1 MNLLSLIPS
10 GAWVYL
16 AIGALSAAFAGGWH
30 LGGLGPERA
39 LAEYQREV
47 ARATASAQQQQRQIE
62 AQRDRD
68 ITEIATNAQ
77 TQINALA
84 AERDAAVSAADRL
97 RSAASSAARRA
108 RANPKPADSGKGEP
122 REDAL
127 DLLTNVL
134 ARHSSEL
141 VELGEFADRLR
152 ISGLACEASY
162 DALSL
167 DGAARVQ
174 VPLRR

>member
-10 GAWVYL
+10 GAWIYL

-68 ITEIATNAQ
+68 ITEIANNAQ
-77 TQINALA
+77 TQIIALA
-84 AERDAAVSAADRL
+84 AERDAAVSAADGL
-97 RSAASSAARRA
+97 RSAAASAASAARK
-108 RANPKPADSGKGEP
+108 NTCPASAGKATPDTLGMF
-122 REDAL
+122 
-127 DLLTNVL
+127 
-134 ARHSSEL
+134 
-141 VELGEFADRLR
+141 VELLSRVEERGRAMAEYADRSR
-152 ISGLACEASY
+152 IAGDACVRAYEA
-162 DALSL
+162 LT
-167 DGAARVQ
+167 R
-174 VPLRR
+174 